1 MSLLGLAGN
10 SLIIIGVMTVIES
23 KQNPFSDFILFVML
37 LINQIIIYLIEM
49 FSIWLRRVCGV
60 WETRTKQGVESPDGS
75 KLEKSRLALKEREA
89 DNGEKPDNSLA
100 SDKVSEDLDR
110 DAGDD
115 REEAK
120 DDLSA
125 RLPWS
130 FGGASKDIEHNA
142 KASG

>member
-1 MSLLGLAGN
+1 
-10 SLIIIGVMTVIES
+10 MTVIES

-37 LINQIIIYLIEM
+37 LINQILIYLIEM

-60 WETRTKQGVESPDGS
+60 WETTKQGVESPDGS
-75 KLEKSRLALKEREA
+75 KLEKSRLALKEKEP

-110 DAGDD
+110 DAADY
-115 REEAK
+115 REDPK
-120 DDLSA
+120 DDMSG

-130 FGGASKDIEHNA
+130 VGGASKDIEHNA